1 MCKSQLEAKAFSGRR
16 GYGLAM
22 AELAARL
29 NCAEYKNWLK
39 AGHSLLLLKAALQRF
54 AGEQIHAFHRR
65 LIAGDSARLTPSGF
79 QCGGRC
85 VPRGK
90 QFQPSCSLCK
100 EWKKEILSHHT
111 HKMGDIY
118 WGNCRPWLWPSNSW
132 ELAKAYMPR
141 GKADTYGPDKCDASA
156 LLNLFIFCD
165 HFNNID
171 PKKIREVIKCRNE
184 LMHSADMKVSFS
196 WLKQFGNHVQN
207 LLTEFYQV
215 PEAQTACHRIQ
226 KLLESDWNVHIAG
239 DQLDGLEGEM
249 TPSLIRETELEL
261 MKERLEEICFL
272 AKEHGITSEEDLNR
286 VQIVRDFLLGNH
298 ELQSNLQTEM
308 QNLEDLVK
316 ELNGEKELAGDIQE
330 VN

>member
-1 MCKSQLEAKAFSGRR
+1 MTTDTRPAFSHGRVWPLPSNT
-16 GYGLAM
+16 GTGLAM

-54 AGEQIHAFHRR
+54 AGEQIHAFHRQ

-79 QCGGRC
+79 RCGGRC
-85 VPRGK
+85 IPRGK

-111 HKMGDIY
+111 HKMGEIY

-132 ELAKAYMPR
+132 ELAK
-141 GKADTYGPDKCDASA
+141 
-156 LLNLFIFCD
+156 
-165 HFNNID
+165 
-171 PKKIREVIKCRNE
+171 VIKCRNE

-196 WLKQFGNHVQN
+196 WLKEFGNHVRN

-215 PEAQTACHRIQ
+215 PEAQTACHRIK

-239 DQLDGLEGEM
+239 EDQLDGLEGEM
-249 TPSLIRETELEL
+249 SPSLIRETELEL

-272 AKEHGITSEEDLNR
+272 AKERGMTSEEDLNR
-286 VQIVRDFLLGNH
+286 VQIVRDFLLDNH

-316 ELNGEKELAGDIQE
+316 ELNGENWLKTSKK
-330 VN
+330 